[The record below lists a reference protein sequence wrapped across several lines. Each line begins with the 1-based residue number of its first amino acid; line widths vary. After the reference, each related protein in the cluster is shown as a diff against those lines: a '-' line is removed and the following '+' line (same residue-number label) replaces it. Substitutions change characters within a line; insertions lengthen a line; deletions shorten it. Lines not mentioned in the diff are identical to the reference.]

1 MNSIV
6 TAAATSTSLSSANLG
21 LNSAKLSASTTK
33 SGSTAVVPNIPM
45 VSQYIQTPGG
55 VPFYQPPVYSYEDIQ
70 MMQQRVS
77 HVPGYYDLNYQ
88 TPTSMATSVRD
99 AGLNS
104 VAYSAMSDARFT
116 RNDSNSSPVSLF
128 NDI

>member
-1 MNSIV
+1 MNAIV
-6 TAAATSTSLSSANLG
+6 TSIATTGSLSTSVLG
-21 LNSAKLSASTTK
+21 LGSSKLQTTTTK
-33 SGSTAVVPNIPM
+33 SGSTTVVPNISM

-88 TPTSMATSVRD
+88 TPTSLATGVRE
-99 AGLNS
+99 GNLGS
-104 VAYSAMSDARFT
+104 VAYSSMSDARFA
-116 RNDSNSSPVSLF
+116 RNDNNSSPVSVNF
-128 NDI
+128 H